1 MKETILNQIILKT
14 GDTIQIQEPY
24 NLPMSQKIMYKIEHE
39 KDKVVV
45 HSKNGNIVIP
55 VENILFA
62 TSVHLMM
69 EILMKSN
76 FEIKIN
82 KEIRDY
88 TESILLGLSLRQTIF
103 SILACAVAC
112 GLYFLFKERF
122 GTEVTSW
129 LCMLG
134 AAPFAALGF
143 IKFQGMYTEDIVKM
157 AISSFVLSTRNLIN
171 VPFNLYYEILEPFI
185 NQSRKESIVHDK
197 KLRKIEKAQQR
208 KNKSA

>member
-1 MKETILNQIILKT
+1 M
-14 GDTIQIQEPY
+14 
-24 NLPMSQKIMYKIEHE
+24 
-39 KDKVVV
+39 
-45 HSKNGNIVIP
+45 
-55 VENILFA
+55 
-62 TSVHLMM
+62 
-69 EILMKSN
+69 MKSN

-88 TESILLGLSLRQTIF
+88 TESIFFGLSLRQSIF
-103 SILACAVAC
+103 SILACAIAC

-134 AAPFAALGF
+134 AAPFAAFGF
-143 IKFQGMYTEDIVKM
+143 IRFQGMYTEDIVSM
-157 AISSFVLSTRNLIN
+157 AISSFALSTRDLIN

>member
-1 MKETILNQIILKT
+1 
-14 GDTIQIQEPY
+14 
-24 NLPMSQKIMYKIEHE
+24 
-39 KDKVVV
+39 
-45 HSKNGNIVIP
+45 
-55 VENILFA
+55 
-62 TSVHLMM
+62 
-69 EILMKSN
+69 MKSN

-103 SILACAVAC
+103 SILACFIAC
-112 GLYFLFKERF
+112 GLYFLFKERL

-134 AAPFAALGF
+134 AAPFAAFGF
-143 IKFQGMYTEDIVKM
+143 IRFQGMYTEDIVKM
-157 AISSFVLSTRNLIN
+157 AISSFALSTRNLIN

>member
-1 MKETILNQIILKT
+1 M
-14 GDTIQIQEPY
+14 
-24 NLPMSQKIMYKIEHE
+24 
-39 KDKVVV
+39 
-45 HSKNGNIVIP
+45 
-55 VENILFA
+55 
-62 TSVHLMM
+62 
-69 EILMKSN
+69 MKSN

-103 SILACAVAC
+103 SILACAIAC

-134 AAPFAALGF
+134 AAPFAAFGF
-143 IKFQGMYTEDIVKM
+143 IRFQGMYTEDIVKM
-157 AISSFVLSTRNLIN
+157 AISSFILSARNLIN
-171 VPFNLYYEILEPFI
+171 SPFNLYYEILEPTI
-185 NQSRKESIVHDK
+185 KKSRKESIVHDK

>member
-1 MKETILNQIILKT
+1 M
-14 GDTIQIQEPY
+14 
-24 NLPMSQKIMYKIEHE
+24 
-39 KDKVVV
+39 
-45 HSKNGNIVIP
+45 
-55 VENILFA
+55 
-62 TSVHLMM
+62 
-69 EILMKSN
+69 MKSN

-112 GLYFLFKERF
+112 GLYFLFKESL

-134 AAPFAALGF
+134 TAPFAAFGF
-143 IKFQGMYTEDIVKM
+143 IRFQGMYTEDIVSM
-157 AISSFVLSTRNLIN
+157 AISSFALSTRNLIN

-185 NQSRKESIVHDK
+185 NQSRKESIEYDK

>member
-1 MKETILNQIILKT
+1 
-14 GDTIQIQEPY
+14 
-24 NLPMSQKIMYKIEHE
+24 
-39 KDKVVV
+39 
-45 HSKNGNIVIP
+45 
-55 VENILFA
+55 
-62 TSVHLMM
+62 
-69 EILMKSN
+69 MKSN

-88 TESILLGLSLRQTIF
+88 TESIFFGLSLRQSIF
-103 SILACAVAC
+103 SIIAC
-112 GLYFLFKERF
+112 GIACGIFFLLNDTL
-122 GTEVTSW
+122 GTEITSW

-143 IKFQGMYTEDIVKM
+143 IRFQGMYTEDIVKM